1 MANIKRYYPSEKQLL
16 EYPKRYPKS
25 IFDEYNK
32 ITKNNV
38 LIDEYN
44 KIINGINPN
53 TNKKI
58 KINGK
63 TYNKLVEKF
72 KIKQNGINI
81 MFSELDNINYT
92 DYNLETIKINKT
104 IDNENLKIKKYNDEV
119 NQIIYQIK
127 LLTNWNNYIEFNGS
141 KYGIVDK
148 VYNNI
153 HIENNC
159 NGNMIFEKTYTEY
172 IFNDRPYCNYNDKE
186 ITYDFYK
193 CNNCSYEYK
202 KMKKTKGGGSQYIS
216 KSGFWWK

>member
-1 MANIKRYYPSEKQLL
+1 MADIKRYYPSEKQLL
-16 EYPKRYPKS
+16 EYPKS

-81 MFSELDNINYT
+81 I
-92 DYNLETIKINKT
+92 
-104 IDNENLKIKKYNDEV
+104 
-119 NQIIYQIK
+119 
-127 LLTNWNNYIEFNGS
+127 
-141 KYGIVDK
+141 
-148 VYNNI
+148 
-153 HIENNC
+153 
-159 NGNMIFEKTYTEY
+159 
-172 IFNDRPYCNYNDKE
+172 
-186 ITYDFYK
+186 
-193 CNNCSYEYK
+193 
-202 KMKKTKGGGSQYIS
+202 
-216 KSGFWWK
+216 

>member
-1 MANIKRYYPSEKQLL
+1 MFKCLIYIMANIKRYYPLEKQLL

-25 IFDEYNK
+25 FFDEYNK

-63 TYNKLVEKF
+63 TYNKLLEKF

-104 IDNENLKIKKYNDEV
+104 IDNENLKIKKLKN
-119 NQIIYQIK
+119 IMMKLIK
-127 LLTNWNNYIEFNGS
+127 
-141 KYGIVDK
+141 
-148 VYNNI
+148 
-153 HIENNC
+153 
-159 NGNMIFEKTYTEY
+159 
-172 IFNDRPYCNYNDKE
+172 
-186 ITYDFYK
+186 
-193 CNNCSYEYK
+193 
-202 KMKKTKGGGSQYIS
+202 
-216 KSGFWWK
+216 